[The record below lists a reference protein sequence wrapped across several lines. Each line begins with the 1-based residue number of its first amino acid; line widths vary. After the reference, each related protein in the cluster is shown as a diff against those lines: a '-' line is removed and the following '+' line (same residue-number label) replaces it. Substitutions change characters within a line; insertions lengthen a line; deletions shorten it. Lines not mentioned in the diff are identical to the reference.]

1 MTRKKYLLLM
11 AGGCGSRMGAPVP
24 KQFLELGG
32 KAVLHRTLEKFIDA
46 EPDIRVV
53 TVLPDEY
60 IGYWKDYCAARGV
73 TARQT
78 LVRGGISRFH
88 SVRNALEA
96 VPDGALAAVH
106 DGARPLLSAALIK
119 KMFGLAE
126 EVPALV
132 PVIPSTDTLRALKRS
147 EEASG
152 EVRYEPVTGL
162 RTDRSLL
169 FRVQTPQIFHSEVLK
184 TAYMQA
190 YDMSFTDDASVVE
203 KSGVSLAFTDGEPLN
218 IKLTAPADLMLAEKI
233 LLL

>member
-152 EVRYEPVTGL
+152 EVRYEPVAGL
-162 RTDRSLL
+162 RPDRSLL
-169 FRVQTPQIFHSEVLK
+169 FRVQTPQIFHPCIYRRG
-184 TAYMQA
+184 A
-190 YDMSFTDDASVVE
+190 VE
-203 KSGVSLAFTDGEPLN
+203 HKAHGSRRSYACREDSSTLIPFLSLCLQRNLYSDSL
-218 IKLTAPADLMLAEKI
+218 
-233 LLL
+233 